1 MSEKAVAQMS
11 FEEAMR
17 ELEQVVG
24 QLESGNVELEKSIAL
39 YERGAALKAQ
49 CEAVLKAAEEK
60 VAAITLDE
68 AGQPKGTTPV
78 DPA

>member
-1 MSEKAVAQMS
+1 MSDTAVAKMS
-11 FEEAMR
+11 FEDAMR
-17 ELEQVVG
+17 ELERVVA

-39 YERGAALKAQ
+39 YERGAALKAH

-68 AGQPKGTTPV
+68 AGNPKGTTPV
-78 DPA
+78 DPQ